1 MTDRLKDKVAVITGA
16 ASGIGAATAKRM
28 VEAGA
33 KVVLGDINEEGLQKV
48 ASEVDGI
55 GVRTDVS
62 NESEIRALIE
72 TALSSHGRLDVLH
85 NNAVMSLD
93 EDKTAVTT
101 TDDAWR
107 TTFDVVI
114 MAAAYACRVAI
125 PAMIEG
131 GGGAIVNMSSMAA
144 STASGRIAYGSCKAA
159 LETFTLYTAGQYGPQ
174 GIRCNAVAPGAV
186 LTEGMKTIFT
196 EEQLAAFGNGIALG
210 RIALPE
216 DIADVVVYL
225 ASDDASY
232 VSGQVI
238 TVNGGGPPAQPW

>member
-1 MTDRLKDKVAVITGA
+1 MTQRLKDKVAVITGA

-33 KVVLGDINEEGLQKV
+33 KVVLGDINEERLQTV
-48 ASEVDGI
+48 ASEVNGI
-55 GVRTDVS
+55 GIRTDVS

-93 EDKTAVTT
+93 DDKTAVTT

-131 GGGAIVNMSSMAA
+131 GGGSIVNMSSMAA

-174 GIRCNAVAPGAV
+174 GIRCNAVAPAAV

-210 RIALPE
+210 HIALPE
-216 DIADVVVYL
+216 EIADVVVYL

-232 VSGQVI
+232 ISGQVI
-238 TVNGGGPPAQPW
+238 TVNGGGAPAQPW